1 MSDKQDDS
9 KTVKQVLDQH
19 ADQLP
24 DHVKSKLAE
33 VRQKALLAAKAAST
47 QETTPAANDSDWV
60 KPVLALAACVC
71 LVVPLYLSG
80 LLDGDAKQESMP
92 TLANAPLNGQ
102 NDELDIQQEMI
113 ELAVLNDDDLEVV
126 ENLEFALWLL
136 EQEA

>member
-1 MSDKQDDS
+1 MSNKQDDS

-33 VRQKALLAAKAAST
+33 ARRKALLAA
-47 QETTPAANDSDWV
+47 ETGTAPKEAANDSDWI

-80 LLDGDAKQESMP
+80 LLGVDSEQQEAMP
-92 TLANAPLNGQ
+92 TLANADVNGQ